1 MNQNVTTQLTARC
14 LEILQ
19 AAAQPLVAAE
29 LAHRLGLQGSRE
41 TQRRHIRALVRHLR
55 DDCTAKIIATTQ
67 AGYWL
72 TDDPDMWAD
81 YLEGRQIDA
90 KRILAVTYKKKK
102 SMLTDRSGQG
112 FLFGP
117 RISMG
122 IG

>member
-1 MNQNVTTQLTARC
+1 MLG
-14 LEILQ
+14 

-29 LAHRLGLQGSRE
+29 MAQRLYLAGSRE
-41 TQRRHIRALVRHLR
+41 TQRRHVRALVRHLR
-55 DDCTAKIIATTQ
+55 DDCAAKIIATTQ
-67 AGYWL
+67 SGYWL
-72 TDDPDMWAD
+72 TDDPGLWAD

-90 KRILAVTYKKKK
+90 KRILAVTHKKKK

-117 RISMG
+117 RISIG